1 LPPAAAMPM
10 LTAVPLTVAPAA
22 GAVNEAVRGCAPFW
36 VFTMR
41 VAEVELPRESVT
53 VSASA

>member
-1 LPPAAAMPM
+1 M